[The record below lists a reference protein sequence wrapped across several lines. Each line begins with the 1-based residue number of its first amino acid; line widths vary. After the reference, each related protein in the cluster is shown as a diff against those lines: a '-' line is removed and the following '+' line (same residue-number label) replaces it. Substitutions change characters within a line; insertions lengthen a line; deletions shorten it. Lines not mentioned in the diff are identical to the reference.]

1 MKNNP
6 LSIREQHT
14 HKSTEEQREYELFIR
29 HPEDS
34 GTDISQREEDKDKE
48 VVEEKEIPLIGERKT
63 GIEETNKA
71 KEKKKTIETK
81 DLTPRNKKSKWEHFK
96 NRWHRKW
103 ADNLVDLIFNFGFWI
118 ITTVFTTLI
127 TATATYFITKN
138 NFEADT
144 SKLKNQIIQEL
155 KQEIINKQPVN
166 KLEEEKTIIIK
177 STPVKEPKSTSS
189 TNMQN

>member
-6 LSIREQHT
+6 LPLREQHT

-34 GTDISQREEDKDKE
+34 GTDTPQREEEKDKE

-63 GIEETNKA
+63 VVEETNKA

-118 ITTVFTTLI
+118 ITTALTTLI
-127 TATATYFITKN
+127 TALATYYITKN
-138 NFEADT
+138 NFENDT
-144 SKLKNQIIQEL
+144 SKIKNQIIEEL
-155 KQEIINKQPVN
+155 NKEATRNIPDDTLKTPPVIIKNNSTTQEIKPV
-166 KLEEEKTIIIK
+166 
-177 STPVKEPKSTSS
+177 SS
-189 TNMQN
+189 TKIQN